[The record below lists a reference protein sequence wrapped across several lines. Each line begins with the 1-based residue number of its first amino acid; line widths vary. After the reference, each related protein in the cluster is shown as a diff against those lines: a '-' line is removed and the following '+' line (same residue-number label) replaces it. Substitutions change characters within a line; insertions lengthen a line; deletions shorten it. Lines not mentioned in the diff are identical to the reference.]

1 MAARS
6 VADINTALVQT
17 LVDNFAAV
25 GITITPTTWS
35 KRNIMRLMC
44 YSFSVAAAFIEQ
56 LMDIMKGDIEI
67 IAAQTPAMSA
77 LHIQKKMFE
86 FQYSA
91 SNPQF
96 LTVTG
101 AVPSYA
107 IIDPTLRIIA
117 ACSVTSTIPNEVLVK
132 MAKLNDAGDGL
143 QALSLTPNN
152 ELAPAQSYINQIGTT
167 GIQYFAKSTD
177 PDLLYIQAD
186 IYYNGQYT
194 GMKDVVVAT
203 LKDFLKTLS
212 VTNFNGALKV
222 SDVERLIRDIPG
234 VNDVVIQ
241 NMKARNWDLPFASAI
256 PLVTDGDVVA
266 RQWMPVA
273 GYLTEEP
280 TPNDFYPNL
289 TLYPE

>member
-1 MAARS
+1 MARS

-17 LVDNFAAV
+17 LVDNFAGA

-44 YSFSVAAAFIEQ
+44 YSFSIAAAFIEQ
-56 LMDIMKGDIEI
+56 LMDIMKGDIET

-91 SNPQF
+91 TNPQF

-107 IIDPTLRIIA
+107 IIDPTLRIIT

-132 MAKLNDAGDGL
+132 VAKSDPFT
-143 QALSLTPNN
+143 ALDPST
-152 ELAPAQSYINQIGTT
+152 ELASAQSYLNQIGTA

-194 GMKDVVVAT
+194 GMKDTVVAT
-203 LKDFLKTLS
+203 LKDFLKSLS

-273 GYLTEEP
+273 GYLVEE
-280 TPNDFYPNL
+280 TTSGQDFATNI
-289 TLYPE
+289 TLHAE

>member
-107 IIDPTLRIIA
+107 IIDPILRIIT

-132 MAKLNDAGDGL
+132 VAKSDPFT
-143 QALSLTPNN
+143 ALDPST
-152 ELAPAQSYINQIGTT
+152 ELASAQSYLNQIGTA
-167 GIQYFAKSTD
+167 GIQYTVKSTD

-194 GMKDVVVAT
+194 SMLATVVAT
-203 LKDFLKTLS
+203 LKDFLKNLS

-234 VNDVVIQ
+234 VNDVVIM
-241 NMKARNWDLPFASAI
+241 NMKARNYDLPFASAI
-256 PLVTDGDVVA
+256 SLVTDGDVVA

-273 GYLTEEP
+273 GYLVEE
-280 TPNDFYPNL
+280 TTSGQDFATNI
-289 TLYPE
+289 TLHAE